1 MQSGGVILVGH
12 GRFAEGLL
20 TPLQMLAGV
29 PEYFA
34 GIEFPA
40 GMAEDELEEKILRQL
55 EAFGGRGVLILTD
68 VAGGTPFKMAVKASF
83 GREDVTVVT
92 GTNLPVVLQ
101 LAMLPEWTG
110 VPESLEELV
119 AAGREGLKVVRY

>member
-1 MQSGGVILVGH
+1 MRSGGVILVGH

-20 TPLQMLAGV
+20 TPLEMLAGV

-34 GIEFPA
+34 GIGFPA
-40 GMAEDELEEKILRQL
+40 GMA
-55 EAFGGRGVLILTD
+55 
-68 VAGGTPFKMAVKASF
+68 
-83 GREDVTVVT
+83 EDVTVVT

-110 VPESLEELV
+110 VPENLEELV
-119 AAGREGLKVVRY
+119 AAGREALRVVRY

>member
-1 MQSGGVILVGH
+1 M
-12 GRFAEGLL
+12 
-20 TPLQMLAGV
+20 
-29 PEYFA
+29 
-34 GIEFPA
+34 
-40 GMAEDELEEKILRQL
+40 
-55 EAFGGRGVLILTD
+55 LILTD

-110 VPESLEELV
+110 VPQRLLC
-119 AAGREGLKVVRY
+119 RERAVRHCVPADYVV